1 MPIFS
6 HCAVDQKPSPKKQLS
21 SSSVRS
27 CGGET
32 FQHSMS
38 TSSNASTSSIGS
50 EVRSPTSSYSSYG
63 VRVESDDGRQSSLE
77 DSDDLAGVE
86 ETDYHHSPPI
96 VREMV
101 PDRLSPSVQLSFQPT
116 SGGVVKIKDDKELDV
131 VPPKTAKNCK

>member
-1 MPIFS
+1 
-6 HCAVDQKPSPKKQLS
+6 
-21 SSSVRS
+21 
-27 CGGET
+27 
-32 FQHSMS
+32 MS

-86 ETDYHHSPPI
+86 ETDYHMHRRPPI

-101 PDRLSPSVQLSFQPT
+101 PDRLSPSVQLTFQPT
-116 SGGVVKIKDDKELDV
+116 SGGIVKIKDDKELDV
-131 VPPKTAKNCK
+131 VPPTTAENCK